1 MTCPWVVSVLSFN
14 YSRCSEGK
22 TLGPLR
28 REGVV
33 PIQINTGPYDRNYE
47 KRYKARPVV
56 DYLGKG
62 KHYRYPP
69 DNIVGNKDE
78 SVSEALFD

>member
-1 MTCPWVVSVLSFN
+1 MTCPKLVSVLSFH

-22 TLGPLR
+22 TLGLLR
-28 REGVV
+28 CEDVV
-33 PIQINTGPYDRNYE
+33 PIQISNGPYDRNYE
-47 KRYKARPVV
+47 KRYEARTVV

-69 DNIVGNKDE
+69 DDIVANKGE
-78 SVSEALFD
+78 SVSEAVFD

>member
-1 MTCPWVVSVLSFN
+1 MVSVLSIN

-22 TLGPLR
+22 TLGLLR
-28 REGVV
+28 IEDVV
-33 PIQINTGPYDRNYE
+33 PIQINTGPYNRNYE
-47 KRYKARPVV
+47 KRYEARPVV

-69 DNIVGNKDE
+69 DKIVSNIYE